1 MPIKQD
7 SRLLGITTPLGPDVL
22 AVSSV
27 TIKEEMSQLFQIE
40 AELISDEGTLDLD
53 KVIGHSVT
61 LRLNVSQSDKRYFHG
76 FVSRMS
82 QSGNESG
89 YACYSAEIVPWLWFL
104 TRTSDC
110 YIFQDMTVPE
120 IIEDIFKFYGFTD
133 YKLKLSGDYPKWE
146 YCVQYRETDFNFVS
160 RLMEQ
165 EGIYYFFEHE
175 DGKHTL
181 VLANSISSHKAF
193 PGYEEV
199 NFSESDASTHRQVIT
214 DWTIEKELQ
223 PIGYAITDFDFNKPK
238 TSLLAKTKVQR
249 KYGKAE
255 YEMFDFPGEYDDH
268 GEGNRI
274 ADVRLNELQSQY
286 EVVSG
291 DARARGLAAGHT
303 FKLKKHPRDDQN
315 RDYLLTE
322 TSIRADAGEIDG
334 EGGAGE
340 FFSCSFSAI
349 EKKQQYRAPR
359 LTPKPIIQ
367 GPQTAI
373 VVGPGGE
380 EIHTDKYG

>member
-89 YACYSAEIVPWLWFL
+89 YACYSAEIVSWLWFL

-181 VLANSISSHKAF
+181 VLANSISAHAPF
-193 PGYEEV
+193 PGYTDVIFHSTEKG
-199 NFSESDASTHRQVIT
+199 ASAREVIT
-214 DWTIEKELQ
+214 DWTVEKELQ
-223 PIGYAITDFDFNKPK
+223 PVELALQDF
-238 TSLLAKTKVQR
+238 
-249 KYGKAE
+249 
-255 YEMFDFPGEYDDH
+255 
-268 GEGNRI
+268 
-274 ADVRLNELQSQY
+274 
-286 EVVSG
+286 
-291 DARARGLAAGHT
+291 
-303 FKLKKHPRDDQN
+303 
-315 RDYLLTE
+315 
-322 TSIRADAGEIDG
+322 
-334 EGGAGE
+334 
-340 FFSCSFSAI
+340 
-349 EKKQQYRAPR
+349 
-359 LTPKPIIQ
+359 
-367 GPQTAI
+367 
-373 VVGPGGE
+373 
-380 EIHTDKYG
+380 